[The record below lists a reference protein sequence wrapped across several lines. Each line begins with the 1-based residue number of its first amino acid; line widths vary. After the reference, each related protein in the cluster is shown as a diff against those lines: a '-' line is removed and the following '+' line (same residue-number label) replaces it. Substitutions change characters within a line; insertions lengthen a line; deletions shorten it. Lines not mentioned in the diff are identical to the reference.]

1 MTPEELYQE
10 GLEAYDNSDYETAF
24 SYFRQ
29 AAEQGH
35 TNAEYEVGMCYLDG
49 DGVNE
54 DEYEAAKWFRKAAL
68 KGHAEAQFELAE
80 LLEYN
85 YYGYSSSEETFGWYK
100 KAADQGNIDSA
111 FRVAKMYYG
120 GIGTEQSNE
129 KAMEYYLKVANSK
142 EDPFDYPIEEA
153 MRETAWLYYF
163 GRGVKKNEYAALKWL
178 KKSVELI
185 KTYPNPKPWTE
196 KVAALCEKTSDRNAW
211 LNLKKYIDINGNIIE
226 KK

>member
-68 KGHAEAQFELAE
+68 KGHEEAQFELAE

-85 YYGYSSSEETFGWYK
+85 HYGYSSSEE
-100 KAADQGNIDSA
+100 D
-111 FRVAKMYYG
+111 R
-120 GIGTEQSNE
+120 
-129 KAMEYYLKVANSK
+129 
-142 EDPFDYPIEEA
+142 
-153 MRETAWLYYF
+153 
-163 GRGVKKNEYAALKWL
+163 
-178 KKSVELI
+178 KSV
-185 KTYPNPKPWTE
+185 
-196 KVAALCEKTSDRNAW
+196 V
-211 LNLKKYIDINGNIIE
+211 
-226 KK
+226 